1 MSVLD
6 LTRAGINFLA
16 IDFDLTL
23 VDTHTE
29 GRWPGSPSEL
39 AARVRPNLRHLM
51 NEAMDAGIH
60 VAIVTLSPQVP
71 LISAVLQLIFPASCD
86 MIPIRGSDGN
96 WFYAGQGSLEGKQV
110 RMVLESPQF
119 DSSAVEELTH
129 CHSAQ
134 INRRTSLLIDDDAK
148 NVSRALDNG
157 VNAILFCPADSLC
170 LRRGILALVDRVGT
184 GLPMRQGHLVYLAW
198 PERHAVLVEVLL
210 HVLQI
215 SYECSHGWL
224 YLCVKSCSPKEDG
237 LGAYVYVTG
246 SDSAFPVPLVDAE
259 LVEHFAD
266 VPPRL
271 LGSSSVVVA
280 LDWACPSS
288 VDLLRPREAIETPTV
303 TTKATSRCS
312 TLLQGSSGSFLKKI
326 LNLISTLHNPWSME
340 RAWRA
345 VVKAIR
351 NSDLPDHAHCLRI
364 KATRSLRTVDER
376 ALSWNAAHCHEEW
389 LVVTPVDDSIV
400 TQSLTS
406 PLPRFRCGRPILL
419 PEGIKDRNVLAEIKA
434 GPDSLASVVGVRLCG
449 EMTQLKGP
457 RGALSENL
465 PKRVGGA
472 YRELWRGPGA
482 LQERES
488 HASPRTVYF
497 VVTAV
502 ILGTVTCQINDGE
515 CANAF
520 LCQRAGA
527 CSQAHFRGNAQPS
540 SAHDRPLSVLRIRL
554 YDSSMG
560 CLLLEAYLSETN
572 VKRFVESSLGD
583 QKKGLVVDASLGE
596 FSALVDENN
605 ARTIAEQ
612 KICLPGENLTQ
623 SDETVVAWRP
633 LQKEHKLND
642 SDVTWRLKVAQNN
655 EVREL
660 AARCIQLLTAIEG
673 HTYAIKRA
681 VMLQVVSNINK
692 VLVQVVN
699 VTQAKDSSLADA
711 RYRSAIPMRARRL
724 FGRCRDGIVEELKRA
739 TLAGLLQ
746 KEICAPGSTL
756 ETVCLPRDCQIE
768 VSEDAKIV
776 SLGLDEM
783 EKFVNW
789 RVVCVGRRSVCNR
802 GEFIAAQKFGSTGTL
817 TLESPAQFA
826 STRLIVLDHARVE
839 AMSQLLRILNPC
851 AHGSHQD
858 SGTDFIAPQ
867 VFLGDA
873 PDADRAIKL
882 QDEDCLIKDRT
893 RRTGKPSSTFLKR
906 DTLAKGRPPNV
917 LLRDTRSRV
926 NAQGASVRLDC
937 LKRTIHLEDRSYQRR
952 RKQRKDRTTRAGFV
966 VSTRRPSNGY

>member
-1 MSVLD
+1 
-6 LTRAGINFLA
+6 
-16 IDFDLTL
+16 
-23 VDTHTE
+23 
-29 GRWPGSPSEL
+29 
-39 AARVRPNLRHLM
+39 
-51 NEAMDAGIH
+51 
-60 VAIVTLSPQVP
+60 
-71 LISAVLQLIFPASCD
+71 
-86 MIPIRGSDGN
+86 
-96 WFYAGQGSLEGKQV
+96 
-110 RMVLESPQF
+110 
-119 DSSAVEELTH
+119 
-129 CHSAQ
+129 
-134 INRRTSLLIDDDAK
+134 
-148 NVSRALDNG
+148 
-157 VNAILFCPADSLC
+157 
-170 LRRGILALVDRVGT
+170 
-184 GLPMRQGHLVYLAW
+184 
-198 PERHAVLVEVLL
+198 
-210 HVLQI
+210 
-215 SYECSHGWL
+215 
-224 YLCVKSCSPKEDG
+224 
-237 LGAYVYVTG
+237 
-246 SDSAFPVPLVDAE
+246 
-259 LVEHFAD
+259 
-266 VPPRL
+266 
-271 LGSSSVVVA
+271 
-280 LDWACPSS
+280 
-288 VDLLRPREAIETPTV
+288 
-303 TTKATSRCS
+303 
-312 TLLQGSSGSFLKKI
+312 
-326 LNLISTLHNPWSME
+326 ME

-351 NSDLPDHAHCLRI
+351 NSDLPDHAVFDKLMFAI
-364 KATRSLRTVDER
+364 KAVALLKNQGHTQPSYGGRELKKLAEFAAQHARPMVRRASALLLISVLSDNAVAQER

-893 RRTGKPSSTFLKR
+893 RRTGKPSCKKSIAASYVSNVPEARHTSERKTAAR
-906 DTLAKGRPPNV
+906 KNNV